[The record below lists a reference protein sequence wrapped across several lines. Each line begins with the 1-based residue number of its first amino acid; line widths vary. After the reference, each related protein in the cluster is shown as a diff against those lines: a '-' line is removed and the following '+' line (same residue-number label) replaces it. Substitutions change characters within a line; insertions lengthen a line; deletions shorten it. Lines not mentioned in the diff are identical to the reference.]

1 MGCNCCGFEL
11 LSNPV
16 VGQICGSS
24 PGEVHDIA
32 LKAAKTDATRE
43 LATFGKPFGLELCP
57 GGAPTSQKPLRS
69 PPVPADA
76 RLGFHP
82 DDTTPKTSRY
92 YGRCQN
98 TLLQALRTERR
109 QADLQFLLL
118 SNLRDGFFI
127 RRRPRRVTTMDC
139 PAREQ
144 QRKDHC
150 EGCVNSRGNKPWMRD
165 CVISKRGKPHE
176 RQRAYKDK
184 RTQIRPFS
192 LNHSYKTN
200 KRHDAYDQTCNGKN
214 ATKPNFSD
222 DGDETIGPCDLV
234 RPDGPPSLNFTI
246 SNISEKTV
254 STPRKNTT
262 SSHLVDQDAA

>member
-1 MGCNCCGFEL
+1 MGCNCRGFQL

-43 LATFGKPFGLELCP
+43 LATFGKPFGLELYP
-57 GGAPTSQKPLRS
+57 GGTPTSQKPLRS

-82 DDTTPKTSRY
+82 VAKIRCRRPCEPSGAKPTS
-92 YGRCQN
+92 N
-98 TLLQALRTERR
+98 SLLT
-109 QADLQFLLL
+109 
-118 SNLRDGFFI
+118 NLRDGFFI
-127 RRRPRRVTTMDC
+127 RRRPRRVTTMDY

-150 EGCVNSRGNKPWMRD
+150 EGCVNSRGNKPWMLD

-176 RQRAYKDK
+176 RQRTYKDK

-200 KRHDAYDQTCNGKN
+200 KRHDAHDQTCNGKN
-214 ATKPNFSD
+214 ATKPNFSE
-222 DGDETIGPCDLV
+222 DGDETIGPCDFV
-234 RPDGPPSLNFTI
+234 RPVWPP
-246 SNISEKTV
+246 
-254 STPRKNTT
+254 
-262 SSHLVDQDAA
+262 